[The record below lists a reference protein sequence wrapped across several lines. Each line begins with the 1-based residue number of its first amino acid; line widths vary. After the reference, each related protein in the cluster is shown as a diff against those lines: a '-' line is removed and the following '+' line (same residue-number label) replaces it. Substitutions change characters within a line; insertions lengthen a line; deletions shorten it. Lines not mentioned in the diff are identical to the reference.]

1 MTWRRPWTLLRRRFL
16 LRAQEDRDL
25 DDELAFHVAEET
37 RMRIERGA
45 SPEAAARAAR
55 LAFGSVTL
63 AKETTRGVWV
73 SGATERLFQDLR
85 FGFRIL
91 INAPVLLVSAVTLVA
106 LVIGGNTTVYSIAHA
121 IISEPAPGIRA
132 GNLVTVSWV
141 RRDGFVLPE
150 TGYINYEDLAAQSQ

>member
-1 MTWRRPWTLLRRRFL
+1 MTRLWTLLRRLFL

-45 SPEAAARAAR
+45 AREDAERAAR

-73 SGATERLFQDLR
+73 SGAM
-85 FGFRIL
+85 
-91 INAPVLLVSAVTLVA
+91 AA
-106 LVIGGNTTVYSIAHA
+106 
-121 IISEPAPGIRA
+121 
-132 GNLVTVSWV
+132 TVS
-141 RRDGFVLPE
+141 
-150 TGYINYEDLAAQSQ
+150 TNYFRTLEVPLAIGRSFAENENQTATPGLVMVISDLAWREYFASAPSIVGAAATINSSQRQIR